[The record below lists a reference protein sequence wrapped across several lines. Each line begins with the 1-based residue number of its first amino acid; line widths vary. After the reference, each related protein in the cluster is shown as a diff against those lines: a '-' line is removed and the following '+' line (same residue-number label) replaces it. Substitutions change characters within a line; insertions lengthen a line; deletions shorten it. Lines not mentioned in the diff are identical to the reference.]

1 MHGFRNS
8 HFDSQRVNLRRS
20 EKTEKKAENSG
31 KFFGDR
37 LDFVVRTGVAGT
49 LNRPRSRMDTNEQAR
64 VRALHSYKI
73 LDTDPE
79 KAFDDLTILA
89 SHICETPVALISLID
104 SDRQWFKSRV
114 GVDVKETPREVAFCN
129 IAIQHSDLFIVPDA
143 TKDTRFSSNPF
154 VVSDPKIRFYA
165 GAPFRSSDGYALGTL
180 CVVDVVPRQLTPNQQ
195 NALLALSRQVQAQFE
210 LRKNLLELRTALDER
225 DRAEAERDRTISEL
239 QTALGHV
246 SRLSGLLPAC
256 SVCKLDVTIPADPN
270 AISGVVDGVMQIARE
285 MKCSDGNEYQIELAL
300 REALANAIVHGCN
313 NDPTKKVECCVACT
327 ESSDVMIVVRD
338 PGEGFSPSAVPDPLA
353 AENLHSHHGR
363 GIYLINQLMDEVS
376 FDRNGA
382 EIRMRKVAGASGT
395 DGSPAPSLSATGVG
409 D

>member
-1 MHGFRNS
+1 MEANANT
-8 HFDSQRVNLRRS
+8 D
-20 EKTEKKAENSG
+20 EK
-31 KFFGDR
+31 
-37 LDFVVRTGVAGT
+37 
-49 LNRPRSRMDTNEQAR
+49 AR
-64 VRALHSYKI
+64 VEALRSYKI

-104 SDRQWFKSRV
+104 TDRQWFKSRV
-114 GVDVKETPREVAFCN
+114 GVSLTETPREVAFCAK
-129 IAIQHSDLFIVPDA
+129 AIQQSDLFVVPDA
-143 TKDTRFSSNPF
+143 TKDPRFSSNPF

-165 GAPFRSSDGYALGTL
+165 GAPFTSADGYPLGTL
-180 CVVDVVPRQLTPNQQ
+180 CVVDVVPRQLTPSQQ

-210 LRKNLLELRTALDER
+210 LRKNLLDLRAALNAR
-225 DRAEAERDRTISEL
+225 DKAEAERDRTISEL
-239 QTALGHV
+239 QHALEHV
-246 SRLSGLLPAC
+246 NRLSGLLPAC

-285 MKCSDGNEYQIELAL
+285 MKCAEGNEYQVELAL

-338 PGEGFSPSAVPDPLA
+338 PGEGFSPSAVPSPLA
-353 AENLHSHHGR
+353 AENLHSDHGR

-376 FDRNGA
+376 FERNGA
-382 EIRMRKVAGASGT
+382 EIRMRKAATPS
-395 DGSPAPSLSATGVG
+395 APPTLTATGTG